1 MTTTIINYIKENGL
15 NRKDR
20 HREYVYR
27 RMFLAGL
34 LHKEGMTL
42 QAIADVFNLTHA
54 TIIHAIRSDKHFIKT
69 NDSIYRMY
77 IQKELE
83 IFAPLV
89 EIRRDIFTEVLN
101 ARNTTDL
108 MNIVKRIKNNEYEH
122 QPQDFISAYNIVQT
136 NIYT

>member
-1 MTTTIINYIKENGL
+1 MKEIIIKYVQENGL
-15 NRKDR
+15 NRKNR

-42 QAIADVFNLTHA
+42 QAIADVFTLTHA
-54 TIIHAIRSDKHFIKT
+54 TIIHAIRTDKHFIKT
-69 NDSIYRMY
+69 NDSVYKMY

-83 IFAPLV
+83 LFAPLV

-108 MNIVKRIKNNEYEH
+108 MNIVRRIKNNEYEQ
-122 QPQDFISAYNIVQT
+122 QPQDFISSYIA
-136 NIYT
+136 

>member
-1 MTTTIINYIKENGL
+1 MKEIIIKYVQENGL
-15 NRKDR
+15 NRKNR

-42 QAIADVFNLTHA
+42 QAIADVFTLTHA
-54 TIIHAIRSDKHFIKT
+54 TIIHAIRTDKHFIKT
-69 NDSIYRMY
+69 NDSVYKMY

-83 IFAPLV
+83 LFAPLV

-108 MNIVKRIKNNEYEH
+108 MNIVRRIKNNEYEQ
-122 QPQDFISAYNIVQT
+122 QPQDFISSYIV
-136 NIYT
+136 

>member
-1 MTTTIINYIKENGL
+1 MKEIIIKYVQENGL
-15 NRKDR
+15 DRKNR

-42 QAIADVFNLTHA
+42 QGIADIFTLTHA
-54 TIIHAIRSDKHFIKT
+54 TIIHAIRTDKHFIKT
-69 NDSIYRMY
+69 NDSVYKMY

-83 IFAPLV
+83 LFAPLV

-108 MNIVKRIKNNEYEH
+108 MNIVRRIKNNEYEQ
-122 QPQDFISAYNIVQT
+122 QPQDFISSYNIA
-136 NIYT
+136 I

>member
-1 MTTTIINYIKENGL
+1 MKEIIIKYVQENGL
-15 NRKDR
+15 DRKNR

-42 QAIADVFNLTHA
+42 QGIADIFTLTHA
-54 TIIHAIRSDKHFIKT
+54 TIIHAIRTDKHFIKT
-69 NDSIYRMY
+69 NDSVYKMY

-83 IFAPLV
+83 LFAPLV

-108 MNIVKRIKNNEYEH
+108 INIVRRIKNNEYE
-122 QPQDFISAYNIVQT
+122 QPQDFISSYNNAI
-136 NIYT
+136 

>member
-1 MTTTIINYIKENGL
+1 MKTEIIKYVQENGL
-15 NRKDR
+15 DRRDR

-54 TIIHAIRSDKHFIKT
+54 TIIHSIRTDKHFIKT
-69 NDSIYRMY
+69 NDSIYKKY
-77 IQKELE
+77 IQRELE
-83 IFAPLV
+83 FFAPIIEV
-89 EIRRDIFTEVLN
+89 KRDIFLEVLN

-108 MNIVKRIKNNEYEH
+108 MNIVTRIKNNEYEH
-122 QPQDFISAYNIVQT
+122 QPNDFLSCYNMT
-136 NIYT
+136 

>member
-1 MTTTIINYIKENGL
+1 MTTEIIKYVEENGL

-34 LHKEGMTL
+34 LHKEGITL
-42 QAIADVFNLTHA
+42 QRIADIFNLTHA

-69 NDSIYRMY
+69 NDSVYKMH

-83 IFAPLV
+83 LFAPLV

-108 MNIVKRIKNNEYEH
+108 MDIVRRIKNNEYEQ
-122 QPQDFISAYNIVQT
+122 QPMDFINSYIS
-136 NIYT
+136 

>member
-1 MTTTIINYIKENGL
+1 MKEIIIKYVQENGL
-15 NRKDR
+15 DRKNR

-42 QAIADVFNLTHA
+42 QGIADIFTLTHA
-54 TIIHAIRSDKHFIKT
+54 TIIHAIRTDKHFIKT
-69 NDSIYRMY
+69 NDSVYKMY

-83 IFAPLV
+83 LFAPLV

-108 MNIVKRIKNNEYEH
+108 INIVRRIKNNEYEQ
-122 QPQDFISAYNIVQT
+122 QPQDFISSYNNAI
-136 NIYT
+136 

>member
-1 MTTTIINYIKENGL
+1 MKEIIIKYVQENGL
-15 NRKDR
+15 DRKNR

-42 QAIADVFNLTHA
+42 QGIADVFTLTHA
-54 TIIHAIRSDKHFIKT
+54 TIIHAIRTDKHFIKT
-69 NDSIYRMY
+69 NDSIYKMY

-83 IFAPLV
+83 LFAPLV
-89 EIRRDIFTEVLN
+89 EMRRDIFTEVLN

-108 MNIVKRIKNNEYEH
+108 MNIVRRIKNNEYEQ
-122 QPQDFISAYNIVQT
+122 QPQDFISSYNNAI
-136 NIYT
+136 

>member
-1 MTTTIINYIKENGL
+1 MKTTIINYIKENGL
-15 NRKDR
+15 DRKNR

-42 QAIADVFNLTHA
+42 QGIADIFTLTHA
-54 TIIHAIRSDKHFIKT
+54 TIIHAIRTDKHFIKT
-69 NDSIYRMY
+69 NDSVYKMY

-83 IFAPLV
+83 LFAPLV
-89 EIRRDIFTEVLN
+89 EMRRDIFIEVLN

-108 MNIVKRIKNNEYEH
+108 MNIVRRIKNNEYEQ
-122 QPQDFISAYNIVQT
+122 QPRDFISSYNIA
-136 NIYT
+136 

>member
-1 MTTTIINYIKENGL
+1 MKEIIIKYVQENGL
-15 NRKDR
+15 DRKNR

-42 QAIADVFNLTHA
+42 QGIADIFTLTHA
-54 TIIHAIRSDKHFIKT
+54 TIIHAIRTDKHFIKT
-69 NDSIYRMY
+69 NDSIYKMY

-83 IFAPLV
+83 LFAPLV

-108 MNIVKRIKNNEYEH
+108 MNIVRRIKNNEYEQ
-122 QPQDFISAYNIVQT
+122 QPQDFISSYNNAI
-136 NIYT
+136 

>member
-1 MTTTIINYIKENGL
+1 MKEIIIKYVQENGL
-15 NRKDR
+15 DRKNR

-42 QAIADVFNLTHA
+42 QGIADIFTLTHA
-54 TIIHAIRSDKHFIKT
+54 TIIHAIRTDKHFIKT
-69 NDSIYRMY
+69 NDSIYKMY

-83 IFAPLV
+83 LFAPLV

-108 MNIVKRIKNNEYEH
+108 MNIVRRIKNNEYEQ
-122 QPQDFISAYNIVQT
+122 QPQDFISSYNIA
-136 NIYT
+136 I